1 MLSQLSYTPT
11 SGTRRIATQ
20 RSACL
25 FDLCG
30 GVNIFLLPIF
40 TGGLIPSSILNA
52 CILLTDALDT
62 AKQTWMVEF
71 PALDESDHFPAEL
84 LGHPSPILLELTH
97 LHARASLGRCSPE
110 AAPPPLGSNS
120 QQ

>member
-1 MLSQLSYTPT
+1 
-11 SGTRRIATQ
+11 
-20 RSACL
+20 
-25 FDLCG
+25 
-30 GVNIFLLPIF
+30 
-40 TGGLIPSSILNA
+40 
-52 CILLTDALDT
+52 
-62 AKQTWMVEF
+62 MVEF